1 MKQNTFFQLSA
12 VAIACAALMACS
24 SSSGGFPST
33 EASNNNAT
41 QLQPQTNNNTQTQPQ
56 TNAQTKP
63 QTQVQPQTE
72 DTSKL
77 QQQLDAAR
85 ARLQKAQADLAK
97 AEKSVAGYKT
107 SLQEN
112 SSALD
117 AAKQQL
123 ANAQSAVNNAVAD
136 VNQHKAEVS
145 RLTAQ
150 VNELSNLQK
159 LDNSAEVQ
167 QKLDQAKQALAKAN
181 ASLKEK
187 QSQLTSSQKQ
197 ADSLSKNV
205 AELENK
211 QRSLNAQVKSKEAE
225 LNQLKG
231 KVSEADQALTKE
243 KAQLASLKK
252 EAPAVAEAT
261 REENYMGDNYK
272 WRSIKFK
279 EQEYLNTLMDT
290 TQESIAQNNYQN
302 GPIRKYKILVPDAN
316 SIGGVTEKFH
326 AFQDVDFTQYPV
338 DAKRI
343 QTIEQFNQTCGS
355 KKQCYPL
362 VKRKMGEMRFVNQ
375 TYSTFFTLNFNSYAY
390 GSDSYRP
397 DVIPARG
404 YIYKELPQ
412 DNAVWNRP
420 SGQEQ
425 VTYRGKTLGYSNKM
439 YPHSNDYYPT
449 GQGDLTLTAD
459 FAKNTVAGKV
469 TNRQGYRDNRDI
481 TLIETPIA
489 KVDDKIGFIGDWQY
503 GKHDR
508 NRDHD
513 GGYSGIFVGPNAE
526 EVLGTLYLSEPMV
539 SDSSVFGGTSQQQ

>member
-41 QLQPQTNNNTQTQPQ
+41 QLQPQTND
-56 TNAQTKP
+56 QTK
-63 QTQVQPQTE
+63 PQTE

-107 SLQEN
+107 SLQKN

-123 ANAQSAVNNAVAD
+123 ANAQNAVNNAVAD

-159 LDNSAEVQ
+159 LGSSAEVQ
-167 QKLDQAKQALAKAN
+167 QKLDQAKQDLAKAN

-187 QSQLTSSQKQ
+187 QTQLTSSQKQ

-211 QRSLNAQVKSKEAE
+211 QRSLSAQVKSKETE

-231 KVSEADQALTKE
+231 KVSEADQALSKE
-243 KAQLASLKK
+243 KAQLASLKE

-261 REENYMGDNYK
+261 REENYMGDDYK
-272 WRSIKFK
+272 WRSIKVKREGVHRGDF
-279 EQEYLNTLMDT
+279 
-290 TQESIAQNNYQN
+290 TQGSVAQNKYQSSTL
-302 GPIRKYKILVPDAN
+302 KYEVLVPNVAA
-316 SIGGVTEKFH
+316 GTGVTKETH

-338 DAKRI
+338 DTKRI
-343 QTIEQFNQTCGS
+343 QTIEQFHQTCGS
-355 KKQCYPL
+355 KEQCYPL
-362 VKRKMGEMRFVNQ
+362 VNRKMGDMRFVNQ
-375 TYSTFFTLNFNSYAY
+375 AYSTFFAVNL
-390 GSDSYRP
+390 SDYSDGNLYSNQFHTKY
-397 DVIPARG
+397 G

-412 DNAVWNRP
+412 DNAVWNLP

-425 VTYRGKTLGYSNKM
+425 VTYRGKTMGRFESILLDGNVY
-439 YPHSNDYYPT
+439 D

-489 KVDDKIGFIGDWQY
+489 KVNNKIGFEGNWQY
-503 GKHDR
+503 GEHDR
-508 NRDHD
+508 NRNRD
-513 GGYSGIFVGPNAE
+513 GYYEGIFVGPNAE
-526 EVLGTLYLSEPMV
+526 EVLGEIVPISNHAHRGG
-539 SDSSVFGGTSQQQ
+539 SVFGGTSQQQ

>member
-41 QLQPQTNNNTQTQPQ
+41 QLQPQNNNNTQT
-56 TNAQTKP
+56 
-63 QTQVQPQTE
+63 QPQTE

-85 ARLQKAQADLAK
+85 ARLQKAQVDLAK

-107 SLQEN
+107 SLQKN

-159 LDNSAEVQ
+159 LGNSAEVQ
-167 QKLDQAKQALAKAN
+167 QKLDQAKQALTKAN

-211 QRSLNAQVKSKEAE
+211 QRSLSAQVKSKETE

-243 KAQLASLKK
+243 KAQLASLKE

-261 REENYMGDNYK
+261 REENYMGDDYK

-279 EQEYLNTLMDT
+279 RNYEYNGDF
-290 TQESIAQNNYQN
+290 TQGSVAQNKYQF
-302 GPIRKYKILVPDAN
+302 GKLGYEVLVPNVAA
-316 SIGGVTEKFH
+316 GTGVTKETH

-343 QTIEQFNQTCGS
+343 QTIEQFHQTCGS
-355 KKQCYPL
+355 REQCYPL

-375 TYSTFFTLNFNSYAY
+375 TYSTFFAVNLSDYGYTDLNVAQDRTKY
-390 GSDSYRP
+390 
-397 DVIPARG
+397 G

-425 VTYRGKTLGYSNKM
+425 VTYHGKTMGRFQSDGNVYG
-439 YPHSNDYYPT
+439 
-449 GQGDLTLTAD
+449 GQGDLSLTAN

-481 TLIETPIA
+481 TLIETPISR
-489 KVDDKIGFIGDWQY
+489 VHVMITTQDESKIGFEGSWQY
-503 GKHDR
+503 GEHDR
-508 NRDHD
+508 NRVRD
-513 GGYSGIFVGPNAE
+513 GLYSGIFVRPNAE
-526 EVLGTLYLSEPMV
+526 EVLGRII
-539 SDSSVFGGTSQQQ
+539 SDDNQGSVFGGTSQQQ

>member
-41 QLQPQTNNNTQTQPQ
+41 QLQPQTNNNNQTQPQ
-56 TNAQTKP
+56 TNVQTKP
-63 QTQVQPQTE
+63 QTQVQPQAE

-117 AAKQQL
+117 TAKQQL

-150 VNELSNLQK
+150 VNELNNLQK
-159 LDNSAEVQ
+159 LGNSAEVQ

-211 QRSLNAQVKSKEAE
+211 QRSLSAQVKSKETE

-243 KAQLASLKK
+243 KAQLASLKE

-261 REENYMGDNYK
+261 REENYMGDDYK
-272 WRSIKFK
+272 WRSIKVKRDYTHNGDF
-279 EQEYLNTLMDT
+279 
-290 TQESIAQNNYQN
+290 TQGSVAQNMYQEGGTTYN
-302 GPIRKYKILVPDAN
+302 VLVPDVAA
-316 SIGGVTEKFH
+316 GAGVTEETH

-343 QTIEQFNQTCGS
+343 QTIEQFHQTCGS
-355 KKQCYPL
+355 KEQCYPL
-362 VKRKMGEMRFVNQ
+362 VNRKMGDMRFVNQ
-375 TYSTFFTLNFNSYAY
+375 TYSTFFAVSLDKTW
-390 GSDSYRP
+390 GDTYRHR
-397 DVIPARG
+397 DFLGYG

-425 VTYRGKTLGYSNKM
+425 VTYHGKTMGRFDRYNSGDNT
-439 YPHSNDYYPT
+439 YD

-469 TNRQGYRDNRDI
+469 TNRQGYRDNRNI

-489 KVDDKIGFIGDWQY
+489 EVNDKIGFKGNWQY
-503 GKHDR
+503 GEHDR
-508 NRDHD
+508 NRGRD
-513 GGYSGIFVGPNAE
+513 GTYEGIFVGPNAE
-526 EVLGTLYLSEPMV
+526 EVLGRIAPNPINSGLG
-539 SDSSVFGGTSQQQ
+539 SVFGGTSQQQ

>member
-41 QLQPQTNNNTQTQPQ
+41 QLQPQNNNNTQTQPQ

-63 QTQVQPQTE
+63 QTQVQPQAE

-77 QQQLDAAR
+77 QQQLNAAR
-85 ARLQKAQADLAK
+85 AKLQKAQADLAK

-107 SLQEN
+107 SLQKN
-112 SSALD
+112 SNALD

-123 ANAQSAVNNAVAD
+123 TNTQNAVNNTAAE

-159 LDNSAEVQ
+159 LGNSAEVQ

-187 QSQLTSSQKQ
+187 QSQLASTQKQ

-211 QRSLNAQVKSKEAE
+211 QRSLSAQVKSKETE
-225 LNQLKG
+225 INQLKS

-243 KAQLASLKK
+243 KAQLASLKE

-261 REENYMGDNYK
+261 REENYMGDDYK
-272 WRSIKFK
+272 WRSIKVKSEGIHPGDF
-279 EQEYLNTLMDT
+279 
-290 TQESIAQNNYQN
+290 TQGSVAQNMYQT
-302 GPIRKYKILVPDAN
+302 GRPTYEVLVPNVAA
-316 SIGGVTEKFH
+316 GAGVTKETH

-343 QTIEQFNQTCGS
+343 QTIEQFHQTCGS
-355 KKQCYPL
+355 REQCYPL

-375 TYSTFFTLNFNSYAY
+375 AYSTFFRVDL
-390 GSDSYRP
+390 SDYDGDGDSLS
-397 DVIPARG
+397 ARHGRGLG

-420 SGQEQ
+420 SGQEP
-425 VTYRGKTLGYSNKM
+425 VTYRGKTIGS
-439 YPHSNDYYPT
+439 DYG
-449 GQGDLTLTAD
+449 GQGDLTLTAN

-469 TNRQGYRDNRDI
+469 TNREGYQDNRDI

-489 KVDDKIGFIGDWQY
+489 EVSSKIGFIGYWQY
-503 GKHDR
+503 GEHDR
-508 NRDHD
+508 NRDRD
-513 GGYSGIFVGPNAE
+513 GRYNGIFVGPNAE
-526 EVLGTLYLSEPMV
+526 EVLGEIR
-539 SDSSVFGGTSQQQ
+539 SSYDNLDVFGGTSQQQ

>member
-12 VAIACAALMACS
+12 VAIACAALIACS

-41 QLQPQTNNNTQTQPQ
+41 QLQPQTNNNNQTQPQ

-63 QTQVQPQTE
+63 QTQVQPQAE

-85 ARLQKAQADLAK
+85 ARLQQAQADLAK

-159 LDNSAEVQ
+159 LGNSAEVQ

-211 QRSLNAQVKSKEAE
+211 QRSLSAQVKSKETE

-243 KAQLASLKK
+243 KAQLASLKE

-261 REENYMGDNYK
+261 REENYMGDDYK
-272 WRSIKFK
+272 WRSIKFT
-279 EQEYLNTLMDT
+279 YNGNF
-290 TQESIAQNNYQN
+290 TQGSVAQNMYKQG
-302 GPIRKYKILVPDAN
+302 GPTYKVLVPDVAA
-316 SIGGVTEKFH
+316 GAGTTTETH

-343 QTIEQFNQTCGS
+343 QTIGQFHQTCGS
-355 KKQCYPL
+355 KEQCYPF
-362 VKRKMGEMRFVNQ
+362 VNRKMGDMRFVNQ
-375 TYSTFFTLNFNSYAY
+375 TYSTFFAVNL
-390 GSDSYRP
+390 DSTWGDTYRHQ
-397 DVIPARG
+397 DYLDYG

-425 VTYRGKTLGYSNKM
+425 VTYHGKTIGRFDRYLSGDKTY
-439 YPHSNDYYPT
+439 D
-449 GQGDLTLTAD
+449 GQGDLSLTAD

-489 KVDDKIGFIGDWQY
+489 EVNNKIGFKGNWQY
-503 GKHDR
+503 GEHDR
-508 NRDHD
+508 NRDRD
-513 GGYSGIFVGPNAE
+513 GRYEGIFVGPNAE
-526 EVLGTLYLSEPMV
+526 EVLGRIEPNPDN
-539 SDSSVFGGTSQQQ
+539 SGLGSVFGGTSQQQ